1 MYVYV
6 YCALVCMCMFM
17 TCVYVYADDFTQ
29 THTHTHT
36 HTHTQA
42 SGVTIEEWPRDIARP
57 DGGHQLIPYVL
68 DRVRLE
74 LYGRFA
80 EGM

>member
-1 MYVYV
+1 MSSR
-6 YCALVCMCMFM
+6 ASL
-17 TCVYVYADDFTQ
+17 
-29 THTHTHT
+29 THT

-42 SGVTIEEWPRDIARP
+42 SGVTVEEWPRDIARP
-57 DGGHQLIPYVL
+57 DVGHQLIPYVL

-80 EGM
+80 AGMYAAKGGWVVGGREGGRVVGGWEAS